1 MRTCTRAGAV
11 CILGVLIAVGAGC
24 AGPSKISR
32 GFDERVNQ
40 LNVDNPTLA
49 EIAWPVEVVGTVTT
63 KVVDWCAV
71 NPWFFW
77 EDVFVGR
84 GTPYYYKNPVVPEL
98 PPEEHAAGSSGDEA
112 RGGESSGEL
121 LSVSDPLDAP
131 YYAPPEPAYA
141 PAPLQ
146 YREPAVPVR
155 TVAAIDVPPPAPRR
169 ETRAAAP
176 ARPPARSQARTHTV
190 KRGDTLSGLALKY
203 YGDAD
208 RWQAIYKANRKL
220 LASPKA
226 LKPGQVLA
234 IPAAR

>member
-1 MRTCTRAGAV
+1 MRTCVRAGAA
-11 CILGVLIAVGAGC
+11 CFLGAFIALGSGC
-24 AGPSKISR
+24 AGPSKVSR

-49 EIAWPVEVVGTVTT
+49 EIAWPVEVVGTVGTR
-63 KVVDWCAV
+63 VVDWCVV

-84 GTPYYYKNPVVPEL
+84 GTPYYFKNPVVPEL
-98 PPEEHAAGSSGDEA
+98 PPERDIAMSSGHEAAGWE
-112 RGGESSGEL
+112 RSGEL
-121 LSVSDPLDAP
+121 RAVSDPLDAP
-131 YYAPPEPAYA
+131 LHVQPEPAYEAPPVQYHEPAA
-141 PAPLQ
+141 PA
-146 YREPAVPVR
+146 RS
-155 TVAAIDVPPPAPRR
+155 AAAYKAPPPAPRR
-169 ETRAAAP
+169 EARAATVRAP
-176 ARPPARSQARTHTV
+176 ARDIARTHAV

-208 RWQAIYKANRKL
+208 RWQVIYKANRKV

-226 LKPGQVLA
+226 LKPGQKLV

>member
-1 MRTCTRAGAV
+1 MRTCTHAGAV
-11 CILGVLIAVGAGC
+11 CILGALIAVGAGC

-49 EIAWPVEVVGTVTT
+49 EIAWPVEVVGTVGT
-63 KVVDWCAV
+63 KVVDWCVV

-98 PPEEHAAGSSGDEA
+98 PPEEQVSGSSGDEA

-131 YYAPPEPAYA
+131 YYAPPAPAYEPA
-141 PAPLQ
+141 PAPVQ
-146 YREPAVPVR
+146 YREPAAPVR
-155 TVAAIDVPPPAPRR
+155 AVAAIDVPPPIAMIVPPFSTNFRSCGIVLSAVTEPCMARNSCNCWPILGAYWAPSN
-169 ETRAAAP
+169 AP
-176 ARPPARSQARTHTV
+176 TAF
-190 KRGDTLSGLALKY
+190 
-203 YGDAD
+203 
-208 RWQAIYKANRKL
+208 
-220 LASPKA
+220 ASSR
-226 LKPGQVLA
+226 V
-234 IPAAR
+234 